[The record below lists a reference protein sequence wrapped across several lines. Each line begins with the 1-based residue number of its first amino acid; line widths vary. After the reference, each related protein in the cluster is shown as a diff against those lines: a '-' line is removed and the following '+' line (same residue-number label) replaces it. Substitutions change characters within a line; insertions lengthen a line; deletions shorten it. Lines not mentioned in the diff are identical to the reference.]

1 MDNQNY
7 SNPTKQ
13 PILPNENTFNDY
25 DRINDVLLCLKSLLS
40 DYTTFIIECSHQ
52 QLANKLIDIQKEVY
66 QIQRE
71 VFDLMY
77 SKGWYPLEPET
88 PQKIQKVVQEYTT
101 KESQCNPLKTGKTS
115 LFMIVCNIGYYLIE

>member
-52 QLANKLIDIQKEVY
+52 QLVYSRQERKTLPHQEKLLV
-66 QIQRE
+66 
-71 VFDLMY
+71 
-77 SKGWYPLEPET
+77 SK
-88 PQKIQKVVQEYTT
+88 
-101 KESQCNPLKTGKTS
+101 SNAR
-115 LFMIVCNIGYYLIE
+115 F

>member
-52 QLANKLIDIQKEVY
+52 QLAN
-66 QIQRE
+66 
-71 VFDLMY
+71 
-77 SKGWYPLEPET
+77 
-88 PQKIQKVVQEYTT
+88 
-101 KESQCNPLKTGKTS
+101 
-115 LFMIVCNIGYYLIE
+115 

>member
-1 MDNQNY
+1 MNT
-7 SNPTKQ
+7 NPAKQ

-25 DRINDVLLCLKSLLS
+25 DKINDTLSCLKSLLMY
-40 DYTTFIIECSHQ
+40 YTTFIMESSNQ
-52 QLANKLIDIQKEVY
+52 ELSNKLINIQKEVY

-88 PQKIQKVVQEYTT
+88 PQKIQKIVQEYTT
-101 KESQCNPLKTGKTS
+101 KEAQ
-115 LFMIVCNIGYYLIE
+115 MA

>member
-1 MDNQNY
+1 MY
-7 SNPTKQ
+7 

-101 KESQCNPLKTGKTS
+101 KESHL
-115 LFMIVCNIGYYLIE
+115 M

>member
-13 PILPNENTFNDY
+13 PILPNENMFNDY
-25 DRINDVLLCLKSLLS
+25 NRINDVLLCLKSLLS

-101 KESQCNPLKTGKTS
+101 KESHL
-115 LFMIVCNIGYYLIE
+115 M

>member
-88 PQKIQKVVQEYTT
+88 PQKIQKVVQEDTT
-101 KESQCNPLKTGKTS
+101 KESHL
-115 LFMIVCNIGYYLIE
+115 M

>member
-25 DRINDVLLCLKSLLS
+25 DRIND
-40 DYTTFIIECSHQ
+40 
-52 QLANKLIDIQKEVY
+52 ANKLIDIQKEVY

-101 KESQCNPLKTGKTS
+101 KESHL
-115 LFMIVCNIGYYLIE
+115 M